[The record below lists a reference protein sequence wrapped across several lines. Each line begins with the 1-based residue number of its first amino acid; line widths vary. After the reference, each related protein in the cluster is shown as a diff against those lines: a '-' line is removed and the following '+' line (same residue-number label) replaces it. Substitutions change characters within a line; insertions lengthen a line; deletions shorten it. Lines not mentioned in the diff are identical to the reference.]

1 MIFPGFLISI
11 ASNDSGVVSIIPLGF
26 FITLVY
32 KQLNFF
38 LGGDIF
44 CKKKIKRQTIKFKN
58 PVYIIST
65 SSTVG
70 PKEGEGPLKDFFDLI
85 LEDSLYGEISWEKAI

>member
-1 MIFPGFLISI
+1 M
-11 ASNDSGVVSIIPLGF
+11 
-26 FITLVY
+26 
-32 KQLNFF
+32 Q
-38 LGGDIF
+38 
-44 CKKKIKRQTIKFKN
+44 KKIKQQTIKFKN

-85 LEDSLYGEISWEKAI
+85 LEDSLYGEISWEKAESKITKVRKSKSFTRRYRLCNFRRFIKSKYRFEFCYS